1 MRISDWSSDVCSS
14 DPPYVGSWFGALPYG
29 DKGALLYGM
38 RGHVF
43 ESDDIAALP
52 TEESSTLLSLERQSP
67 DAEVQN
73 VDGRWRQLANPVS
86 ESLFGAAR
94 VGTSAA
100 VLVGVNASIVR
111 GHLDRKRA
119 WAGKGV

>member
-1 MRISDWSSDVCSS
+1 
-14 DPPYVGSWFGALPYG
+14 
-29 DKGALLYGM
+29 M

-100 VLVGVNASIVR
+100 VLVGVNGTIVR
-111 GHLDRKRA
+111 VDLATSLLKPVEKPKAETLAEPADGRA
-119 WAGKGV
+119 SCGARGGND